1 MEFKKATK
9 INRKLRLALTGP
21 TGAGKTYS
29 ALAIASGLSQ
39 KVALIDTEH
48 ESSTNYADDH
58 DFSLLVLKNFN
69 PHNYIDALA
78 KAAENKFEV
87 VIIDSLSHAWNGK
100 GGALELVDQA
110 AARNKS
116 NSFSSWR
123 EVTPLQNRLIDSI
136 VSAPFHVIAT
146 MRSKMESQMQ
156 QNPVT
161 NRMEIKKLGMAPI
174 QRDGVEY
181 EFDLVGEID
190 AQHRLIFTKSRIK
203 SFADRM
209 ITNPGADIGKE
220 ILAWLSSGKPQELAE
235 PKITEPQRKKLFSML
250 TTMEK
255 EGTIL
260 GTFKDDLKTRYQI
273 ESSKDLTMA
282 QATEVIEILT
292 QLQKVN

>member
-29 ALAIASGLSQ
+29 ALAIASGLSK

-58 DFSLLVLKNFN
+58 DFDLLVLKNFN
-69 PHNYIDALA
+69 PQNYIDALA
-78 KAAENKFEV
+78 KAAEHKFEV
-87 VIIDSLSHAWNGK
+87 VIIDSLSHAWCGK

-110 AARNKS
+110 AARNKGS
-116 NSFSSWR
+116 SFTSWR
-123 EVTPLQNRLIDSI
+123 EVTPLQNRLIDAI

-156 QNPVT
+156 QNPDT

-174 QRDGVEY
+174 QRDCVEY

-209 ITNPGADIGKE
+209 IVNPGADIGKE
-220 ILAWLSSGKPQELAE
+220 ILAWISSGKPQEPEEL
-235 PKITEPQRKKLFSML
+235 KITEPQRKKLFSML

-255 EGTIL
+255 EGKIL
-260 GTFKDDLKTRYQI
+260 GSFKEDLKTRYQI
-273 ESSKDLTMA
+273 ESSKDLTMS